1 MSHVTLETPFT
12 IPEGV
17 VSREIEGETV
27 LLNLES
33 GRYFGLNA
41 VGTRVWQLLGDLGRP
56 QPVVEALLREFDVAP
71 AALESDVL
79 ALLEQLA
86 AHGLVATPDPGR

>member
-1 MSHVTLETPFT
+1 MLGTMSHVTLETPFT

-41 VGTRVWQLLGDLGRP
+41 VGTRVWQF
-56 QPVVEALLREFDVAP
+56 E
-71 AALESDVL
+71 
-79 ALLEQLA
+79 
-86 AHGLVATPDPGR
+86 PGRIVDFKGTYEEYVGAVA

>member
-1 MSHVTLETPFT
+1 MSHVTLETAFT

-27 LLNLES
+27 LLHLES

-41 VGTRVWQLLGDLGRP
+41 VGTRVWQLLGELGRP
-56 QPVVEALLREFDVAP
+56 QPVVEALLREFEVAP
-71 AALESDVL
+71 ADLESDVL

-86 AHGLVATPDPGR
+86 AHGLVAAAG